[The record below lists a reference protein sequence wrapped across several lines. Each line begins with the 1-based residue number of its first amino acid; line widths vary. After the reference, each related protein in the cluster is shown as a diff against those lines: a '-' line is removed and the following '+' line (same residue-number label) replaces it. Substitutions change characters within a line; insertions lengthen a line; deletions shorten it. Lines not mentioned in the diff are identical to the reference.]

1 MGQHRLARTRAW
13 LGQVASVCRCS
24 RQPEVGVIGSLKT
37 VVFDAPD
44 HRALAAF
51 YAELLGGEHLDDA
64 EDWTTVRTADGWRL
78 GFQLAPDLR
87 RSTWPSQELPQQ
99 LHLDL
104 FVPDLSLAVQRAESL
119 GATPTAGGGETFVVL
134 TDPAGHP
141 FCLCVHQQDE
151 PIGVFGVALDCPDP
165 AELAHFYAALLGM
178 QIAQLAEDG
187 AWLTGEGPMANVTI
201 SRVTDYNPPR
211 WPDPAAPQQLHL
223 DVLVEDADT
232 AEQRALAIGA
242 TRLPGEG
249 ENWRVY
255 ADPAG
260 HPFCLVY
267 EMA

>member
-1 MGQHRLARTRAW
+1 M
-13 LGQVASVCRCS
+13 
-24 RQPEVGVIGSLKT
+24 IGSLKT

-51 YAELLGGEHLDDA
+51 YAELLGGEHLDDS
-64 EDWTTVRTADGWRL
+64 EDWVTVRTADGWRL
-78 GFQLAPDLR
+78 GFQLAPDLP
-87 RSTWPSQELPQQ
+87 RSTWPSQELPEQ

-104 FVPDLSLAVQRAESL
+104 FVPDLSAAVQRAEFL
-119 GATPTAGGGETFVVL
+119 GATPAAGGGETFVVL

-141 FCLCVHQQDE
+141 FCLCVHEQDE
-151 PIGVFGVALDCPDP
+151 PIGVFCIALDCPDP

-178 QIAQLAEDG
+178 QIVQVAKDG
-187 AWLTGEGPMANVTI
+187 AWLTGEGPMANVTF

-211 WPDPAAPQQLHL
+211 WPDPAAPQQLHV
-223 DVLVEDADT
+223 DVRVEDVDT
-232 AEQRALAIGA
+232 AEQRALAVGA

-267 EMA
+267 DVE